1 MGLLGKRKEEG
12 GGGAAGVLRQ
22 GGWAGGASPL
32 LNGHVNKRP
41 GQTVTAAA
49 SGVYC
54 ACIYNQQIKDQAA
67 ADHLHHHNSSAGPT
81 APFFFPLE
89 QLGFIGNSKLRN
101 HPSGCD
107 HQLRREAVSMH

>member
-1 MGLLGKRKEEG
+1 MGLLGKRKREEERPGGWVVVGWG
-12 GGGAAGVLRQ
+12 GGSL
-22 GGWAGGASPL
+22 PF
-32 LNGHVNKRP
+32 NGHVNKRP
-41 GQTVTAAA
+41 GQTVAAAA

-54 ACIYNQQIKDQAA
+54 ACIYNPQIKDQAA

>member
-1 MGLLGKRKEEG
+1 MDRSL
-12 GGGAAGVLRQ
+12 
-22 GGWAGGASPL
+22 L
-32 LNGHVNKRP
+32 LNGCMNKRA
-41 GQTVTAAA
+41 GQTVAAAA

-67 ADHLHHHNSSAGPT
+67 ADHLNHHNSSAGPT